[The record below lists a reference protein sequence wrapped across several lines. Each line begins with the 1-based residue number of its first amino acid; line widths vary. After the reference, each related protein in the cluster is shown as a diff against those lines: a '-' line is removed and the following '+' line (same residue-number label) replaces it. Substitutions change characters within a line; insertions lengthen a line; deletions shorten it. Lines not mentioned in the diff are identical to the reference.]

1 MHVRGPS
8 NVNWRITVITLNDC
22 SPKINYRSRFICAEL
37 SDVSFE
43 TLVFH
48 AEEDI
53 WSKLSVAALP
63 AEEKD
68 KLYKA
73 IDYNE
78 NVRVKYPIEVRNIT
92 VIVPYLLWVL
102 Q

>member
-1 MHVRGPS
+1 M
-8 NVNWRITVITLNDC
+8 
-22 SPKINYRSRFICAEL
+22 
-37 SDVSFE
+37 SDASFE
-43 TLVFH
+43 TLLFH
-48 AEEDI
+48 TEEDI

-92 VIVPYLLWVL
+92 VIVSYLLLVL

>member
-1 MHVRGPS
+1 MHSRGPS
-8 NVNWRITVITLNDC
+8 NMNCSTTVINLNDC
-22 SPKINYRSRFICAEL
+22 SPKINYNSRFICAEL
-37 SDVSFE
+37 SDASFE
-43 TLVFH
+43 TLLFH
-48 AEEDI
+48 TEEDI

-92 VIVPYLLWVL
+92 VIVSYLLWVL